1 MRKIWGL
8 LILVCCYSGIQAQQ
22 NLGQTKTAVHSPV
35 VQTDHRVTLSIKA
48 PHAKSVQVKG
58 DWLAQNAAAELTR
71 NASGVWTYTSEQL
84 PSDLYT
90 YQFVVDG
97 VNQID
102 PVNPYA
108 VRDVGSLYS
117 LFLIG
122 EGNGDLYKTNAVSH
136 GTVACRWYSSPTLGV
151 SRRMTIYT
159 PPGYE
164 TNKKTYPTLYLL
176 HGMGGDE
183 TAWPTLGRSIEILD
197 NLIAAKKVQPMVVV
211 MPNGNVSQTAAPG
224 VSDKGFAPISFNL
237 PHTMDGVFESSFRD
251 IQAFIESHYRVGKT
265 KADRAI
271 AGLSM
276 GGFHSLYI
284 AANYP
289 NTFDYIGLFSPAIT
303 PPFGDSSAIY
313 QQMDQKLKAQLK
325 NGFKLYW
332 IGIGKEDFLMKDV
345 AAFRQRLDKL
355 HFPYTYHESDRWHMW
370 SNWRKYLVDFLPQL
384 FQ

>member
-1 MRKIWGL
+1 MRKLCGV
-8 LILVCCYSGIQAQQ
+8 LILVCCYAAIHAQQ
-22 NLGQTKTAVHSPV
+22 NLGQAKTEIHSPII
-35 VQTDHRVTLSIKA
+35 QSGHRVTLSIKA
-48 PHAKSVQVKG
+48 PNAKLVQVKG
-58 DWLAQNAAAELTR
+58 DWLAQNEAANLTKD
-71 NASGVWTYTSEQL
+71 ADGVWTYSSEQL

-90 YQFVVDG
+90 YQYIVDG
-97 VNQID
+97 VSQID

-122 EGNGDLYKTNAVSH
+122 DGKGDLYKPQAVAH
-136 GTVACRWYSSPTLGV
+136 GTVAYKWYSSPTLGI
-151 SRRMTIYT
+151 SRRLTIYT

-164 TNKKTYPTLYLL
+164 ASNKTYPTLYLL

-197 NLIAAKKVQPMVVV
+197 NLIAARKVQPMVVV
-211 MPNGNVSQTAAPG
+211 MPNGNVSQAAAPG
-224 VSDKGFAPISFNL
+224 VSEKGFESISFKL

-251 IQAFIESHYRVGKT
+251 IQRFVESHYQVGKT

-303 PPFGDSSAIY
+303 PPFGDSSSIY
-313 QQMDQKLKAQLK
+313 QKIDQKLKTQLQ

-332 IGIGKEDFLMKDV
+332 KIGRAHV
-345 AAFRQRLDKL
+345 
-355 HFPYTYHESDRWHMW
+355 
-370 SNWRKYLVDFLPQL
+370 
-384 FQ
+384 